1 MSTLSIRAFD
11 EAQRRKLYPERKG
24 LMGVACLQRDILLA
38 QRHLANIAEILW
50 QNGVN
55 SSYSSAPS
63 GDNNARQMAMALNE
77 HLAQAGLQ
85 LLQLTGALGID
96 FISLLKQQVEKE
108 ELTVL

>member
-1 MSTLSIRAFD
+1 MATLSIRAFD

-24 LMGVACLQRDILLA
+24 LTGVACLQRDILLA
-38 QRHLANIAEILW
+38 QRHLGNIAEILW

-55 SSYSSAPS
+55 SSYSSIPS
-63 GDNNARQMAMALNE
+63 GDSSTRQASMALNE